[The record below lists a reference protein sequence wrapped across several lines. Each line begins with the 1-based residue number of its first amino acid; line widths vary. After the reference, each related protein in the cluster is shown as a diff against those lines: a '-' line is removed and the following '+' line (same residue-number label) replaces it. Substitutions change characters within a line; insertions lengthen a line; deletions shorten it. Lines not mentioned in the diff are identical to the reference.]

1 VDFLNHFITPG
12 WNASLNGLAGILIV
26 AGFLVIKIGRN
37 KKLHSAIMLTAVTV
51 SAIFLASYLYYHL
64 VIKGSV
70 ATRFQDKNP
79 AASDLVKYIYYS
91 ILISHTILAVLV
103 TPMILVTVYHA
114 LKNNFTKH
122 MRLAR
127 ITFPIWLYVSITGVV
142 VYWMLYRMY
151 E

>member
-1 VDFLNHFITPG
+1 MNFLNQFICPG

-37 KKLHSAIMLTAVTV
+37 KKTHSVIMLTAVAV
-51 SAIFLASYLYYHL
+51 SAIFLASYLYFHL
-64 VIKGSV
+64 VIKGGV
-70 ATRFQDKNP
+70 ATSFRDKNP
-79 AASDLVKYIYYS
+79 EATDFIRYLYFA
-91 ILISHTILAVLV
+91 ILISHTILALVV
-103 TPMILVTVYHA
+103 TPMILVTAYHA
-114 LKNNFTKH
+114 LNDNLTKH

-151 E
+151 